1 MVNKWLPY
9 TAAVPRYKSTQEP
22 VTLCCGRAY
31 STLKSGIVNT
41 ENIVQFVCFASPL
54 GTNEFKELW
63 EPYAKILVK
72 DPAIILL
79 QEGVSDQKSTRF
91 TYISQHACSAADFQF
106 AFMKGKSKSHFPEHK
121 ARVIQAG
128 GYLPVA
134 PVIAYKQSRAD
145 VKIIALVGHGET
157 DPAFYRGLG
166 ARHMNMYEAYYEN
179 CLYGYVIEFFT
190 SAKEANDMLSQLK
203 ERPGVEAGIYQACLF
218 SRTVRKVSGSL
229 S

>member
-1 MVNKWLPY
+1 MVNNWLPY

-22 VTLCCGRAY
+22 ATPCCGSVY
-31 STLKSGIVNT
+31 STFKSPIVNT

-54 GTNEFKELW
+54 GTDAFKELW
-63 EPYAKILVK
+63 EPYARILVK
-72 DPAIILL
+72 DPASILL
-79 QEGVSDQKSTRF
+79 QEGVADQKTTRF

-121 ARVIQAG
+121 ARVTQAG
-128 GYLPVA
+128 GYQPVA
-134 PVIAYKQSRAD
+134 PVIAYKQSRGE

-157 DPAFYRGLG
+157 DPSFYRGLG

-179 CLYGYVIEFFT
+179 CLYGYVMEFYIP
-190 SAKEANDMLSQLK
+190 AKEAANLLSVLK
-203 ERPGVEAGIYQACLF
+203 ERPGVEAGIFQTCLS
-218 SRTVRKVSGSL
+218 SRAVRKVSGSL